1 MFHSYRNQSVNF
13 DGKLTGFYVSQTM
26 TLKKVPIGNAMPT
39 VFRSGPDI
47 EENMKVVH
55 QYIISI
61 SEPILDIEGMVA
73 LFAAQFLK
81 KGRFICLHLVK
92 RYLL

>member
-1 MFHSYRNQSVNF
+1 MFHSYRNQSINF

-47 EENMKVVH
+47 EENMKL
-55 QYIISI
+55 YINI
-61 SEPILDIEGMVA
+61 
-73 LFAAQFLK
+73 
-81 KGRFICLHLVK
+81 
-92 RYLL
+92 